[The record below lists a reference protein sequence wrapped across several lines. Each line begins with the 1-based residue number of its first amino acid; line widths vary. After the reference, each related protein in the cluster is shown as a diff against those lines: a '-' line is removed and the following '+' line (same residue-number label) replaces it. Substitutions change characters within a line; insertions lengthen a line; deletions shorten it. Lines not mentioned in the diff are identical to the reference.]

1 MIIVVNARFL
11 TQKLTGVQR
20 FAIELSTRLKMILG
34 DDVAFLSP
42 KDVIH
47 KDVAFKLDSKVIGSH
62 NGHLWE
68 QWDLPNYLRKVGSPL
83 LLCFGNTAPILYKN
97 KIDTLHDIT
106 FIRYPNTFSRKF
118 LLFYKSMIP
127 LILRTSKHLFTVSEF
142 SKTEIAFYYHI
153 GPQKISVIY
162 NAVNPI
168 FRPMKDDKLSDEKY
182 IIAVSSLKENKNF
195 VTAYRAYVL
204 ARQRV
209 SGLNFYIVGDVHSDS
224 FKKQDS
230 FINELKADKD
240 VRILGRISDDDLIRY
255 YSNAQAFVFPS
266 FYEGFGIPVLEAQA
280 CECPVVA
287 ASSSSLP
294 EVLGS
299 SALLC
304 DPNKPEDF
312 ADSICRIMEDEALRK
327 RLIEAGHENVKRFSW
342 KKSAEKIIRTIQR
355 AGQ

>member
-1 MIIVVNARFL
+1 MIAINSRFL

-20 FAIELSTRLKMILG
+20 FAIELSFQLKAKLG
-34 DDVAFLSP
+34 NEVVFLTP
-42 KDVIH
+42 QNVIH
-47 KDVAFKLDSKVIGSH
+47 LSVAYQLEVQTVGKH

-68 QWDLPNYLRKVGSPL
+68 QWDLPNYLRKIGNPL
-83 LLCFGNTAPILYKN
+83 LLCFGNTAPVLYKN

-106 FIRYPNTFSRKF
+106 FIRYPDTFSRKF
-118 LLFYKSMIP
+118 LLYYKSMIP

-142 SKTEIAFYYHI
+142 SKMEIASYYHI
-153 GPQKISVIY
+153 DPKRISVIY

-168 FRPMKDDKLSDEKY
+168 FRPMKDDKLSYEKY

-195 VTAYRAYVL
+195 VTAFRAYML

-209 SGLNFYIVGDVHSDS
+209 SGLKFYIVGDVYSDS
-224 FKKQDS
+224 FKRQDS

-240 VRILGRISDDDLIRY
+240 VRILGRISDDELIRY
-255 YSNAQAFVFPS
+255 YSNAQVFVFPS

-312 ADSICRIMEDEALRK
+312 ADSICRIIADETLRK

-342 KKSAEKIIRTIQR
+342 KKSAEKIIQIIQG
-355 AGQ
+355 AD